1 MDKTF
6 TQPFVVLVSREK
18 IRPVIFATAT
28 NLTGCQT
35 WPPLSHV
42 SFAFYFFIIVKKTIM
57 KGSDVA

>member
-18 IRPVIFATAT
+18 ILPVIFATAT

-42 SFAFYFFIIVKKTIM
+42 SYAFLFFIIVKKNNNE
-57 KGSDVA
+57 GF